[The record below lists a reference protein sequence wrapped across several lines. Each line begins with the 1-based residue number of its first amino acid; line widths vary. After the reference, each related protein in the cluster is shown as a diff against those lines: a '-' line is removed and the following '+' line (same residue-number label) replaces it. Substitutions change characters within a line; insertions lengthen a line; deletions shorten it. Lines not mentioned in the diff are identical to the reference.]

1 MTASHLKSFRSGHAS
16 ICSEGRLLLIE
27 NLSKGIDLYDLPRS
41 APACTF
47 PVPTKKRYTKDCI
60 FAEGTSIIV
69 GGSDH
74 GLVYIF
80 SIDHSEP
87 VQILKQCG
95 MSTLVQALDMS
106 VLQLAMNLH

>member
-1 MTASHLKSFRSGHAS
+1 MTASHLKSFHSGHAS

-60 FAEGTSIIV
+60 FAEGT
-69 GGSDH
+69 H

-95 MSTLVQALDMS
+95 MSTLVQTLDVS
-106 VLQLAMNLH
+106 VLQLAMDLH